1 MSGFGGAVKLTGE
14 SEYRSALKKITQ
26 NLKEVSSEM
35 KLVSSSYDKND
46 KSVQALTAKQNAL
59 TQKLT
64 QQKNKLDMVKSTY
77 ADMSK
82 QYEQNQK
89 KHDALVAE
97 YDKEK
102 SKLEQIG
109 RELGTDSKEYQKQAQ
124 VVDKLEKEVKDS
136 TKAQDANEKSLS
148 NMRIEMNKSQADI
161 NKTQRELDKLDK
173 ELVEAKQAEENAS
186 KGIDK
191 YNKSLKDTK
200 GATDQANGG
209 FTILKGTLADL
220 ASSAIQSV
228 ISGLK
233 DIGSTAI
240 QAWKDFDS
248 GTDIIIAKTG
258 ASGESAKE
266 LEDIYKNVASQVV
279 ASNDEIGTAVGEVS
293 TRFGVSG
300 NQLDGLSTKFL
311 KFAKLNG
318 TDVNASIDNTQKALS
333 AFGLGAED
341 AGHVLDVFNKV
352 GQDTGVSMDKLM
364 SGLIQNGTA
373 FQEMGLNIED
383 SVALMGQMEKSGANS
398 ETVMNGLRKALK
410 NATEQGIPMNEAL
423 ANLEDS
429 IVNNKDETEGLQ
441 KAYEL
446 FGKSGDQIFGAL
458 KNGTLS
464 FKEITGASGDFKDSV
479 DKTFEN
485 TQDAPEK
492 FDLAIQNIKTQMA
505 DLVDNIMEKYAPQID
520 TAFETIGKVVDGVFK
535 GLNASID
542 FFVKYGDVIVATL
555 GAMVAGVS
563 AYVAYTT
570 ALKVMEGGWMA
581 LTVAQKLATAGQ
593 WALNTAMSAN
603 PIGLIVAGVM
613 ALVAGFIILWK
624 RSKKFRN
631 FWKKLWKEIKKF
643 AMPVIKTIVTV
654 FTTAWDLIQKAWN
667 TAISFFKKIWNGI
680 KKVFT
685 GVVSYFN
692 KLFTG
697 AVNAIK
703 TVVNGLISFFT
714 GVWEAIKAVFVDVV
728 SFYSGLF
735 TNAVTA
741 IKTAWSTVTSFFSG
755 IWTNIKNVF
764 SGVKTWFADKFGS
777 AWTAIKEKFSGWA
790 TYWSGLWTQL
800 KDKFKGMGE
809 KIGKAMAGAVKGAMN
824 KVISKIESTI
834 NKGIRFINKA
844 IKLANNLPG
853 VTVSTMKEIKLGR
866 LAQGGVLKRG
876 QVGVLEG
883 SGAEAVVPLEKNT
896 QWIRRVA
903 ESMRTEFG
911 MSQRNSVSAPAVDNY
926 KYNQAVDAFKQAL
939 SEMQIVLD
947 DETAGKF
954 VERTVTRYIYA

>member
-102 SKLEQIG
+102 TKLEQIG
-109 RELGTDSKEYQKQAQ
+109 KELGTDSKEYQKQAQ

-191 YNKSLKDTK
+191 YNKSLKETK

-441 KAYEL
+441 KAYDL

-542 FFVKYGDVIVATL
+542 FFVKYGDVIVTTL

-563 AYVAYTT
+563 AYVAYST

-654 FTTAWDLIQKAWN
+654 FTTAWDLIQKAWS

-685 GVVSYFN
+685 GVVSYFS
-692 KLFTG
+692 KLFSG
-697 AVNAIK
+697 AVKAIK
-703 TVVNGLISFFT
+703 TVVNGLISFFS
-714 GVWEAIKAVFVDVV
+714 GVWESIKAVFVDVV
-728 SFYSGLF
+728 TFYSGLF
-735 TNAVTA
+735 SGAVKA

-755 IWTNIKNVF
+755 IWTNIKTVF
-764 SGVKTWFADKFGS
+764 AGVKTWFADKFGS
-777 AWTAIKEKFSGWA
+777 AWTAIKEKFSGWSA
-790 TYWSGLWTQL
+790 YWSGLWTKL
-800 KDKFKGMGE
+800 KEKFTGMGE

-824 KVISKIESTI
+824 KVISKIESVI
-834 NKGIRFINKA
+834 NKGIGFINKA
-844 IKLANNLPG
+844 IKLANKLPG
-853 VTVSTMKEIKLGR
+853 VNVSTLKTIKLSR

-911 MSQRNSVSAPAVDNY
+911 MAQRNDVSAPAVENFR
-926 KYNQAVDAFKQAL
+926 YNQAVDAFKQAL

>member
-102 SKLEQIG
+102 TKLEQIG

-542 FFVKYGDVIVATL
+542 FFVKYGDVIVTTL

-643 AMPVIKTIVTV
+643 AMPVIKVIVTT
-654 FTTAWDLIQKAWN
+654 FTEAWKLIQKAWN
-667 TAISFFKKIWNGI
+667 SAVSFFKKLWNGI
-680 KKVFT
+680 KKVFS
-685 GVVSYFN
+685 GVVSFYVGI
-692 KLFTG
+692 FTG
-697 AVNAIK
+697 AVNGIK
-703 TVVNGLISFFT
+703 TVVTGLISFFT
-714 GVWEAIKAVFVDVV
+714 DIWVAIKAVFVDTVT
-728 SFYSGLF
+728 FYSTMF

-755 IWTNIKNVF
+755 IWTNIKTTFSNV
-764 SGVKTWFADKFGS
+764 KDWFAEKFGS

-809 KIGKAMAGAVKGAMN
+809 KIGKAMSNAVKGAMN
-824 KVISKIESTI
+824 KVIGKIESVI
-834 NKGIRFINKA
+834 NKGIGFINKA
-844 IKLANNLPG
+844 IKLANKLPG
-853 VTVSTMKEIKLGR
+853 VNVSTMKTIKLGR

-911 MSQRNSVSAPAVDNY
+911 MSKRNDVSAPAVENFR
-926 KYNQAVDAFKQAL
+926 YNQAVDAFKQAL

>member
-1 MSGFGGAVKLTGE
+1 
-14 SEYRSALKKITQ
+14 
-26 NLKEVSSEM
+26 
-35 KLVSSSYDKND
+35 
-46 KSVQALTAKQNAL
+46 
-59 TQKLT
+59 
-64 QQKNKLDMVKSTY
+64 
-77 ADMSK
+77 
-82 QYEQNQK
+82 
-89 KHDALVAE
+89 
-97 YDKEK
+97 
-102 SKLEQIG
+102 
-109 RELGTDSKEYQKQAQ
+109 
-124 VVDKLEKEVKDS
+124 
-136 TKAQDANEKSLS
+136 
-148 NMRIEMNKSQADI
+148 
-161 NKTQRELDKLDK
+161 
-173 ELVEAKQAEENAS
+173 
-186 KGIDK
+186 
-191 YNKSLKDTK
+191 
-200 GATDQANGG
+200 
-209 FTILKGTLADL
+209 
-220 ASSAIQSV
+220 
-228 ISGLK
+228 
-233 DIGSTAI
+233 
-240 QAWKDFDS
+240 
-248 GTDIIIAKTG
+248 
-258 ASGESAKE
+258 
-266 LEDIYKNVASQVV
+266 
-279 ASNDEIGTAVGEVS
+279 
-293 TRFGVSG
+293 
-300 NQLDGLSTKFL
+300 
-311 KFAKLNG
+311 
-318 TDVNASIDNTQKALS
+318 
-333 AFGLGAED
+333 
-341 AGHVLDVFNKV
+341 
-352 GQDTGVSMDKLM
+352 
-364 SGLIQNGTA
+364 
-373 FQEMGLNIED
+373 
-383 SVALMGQMEKSGANS
+383 
-398 ETVMNGLRKALK
+398 
-410 NATEQGIPMNEAL
+410 
-423 ANLEDS
+423 
-429 IVNNKDETEGLQ
+429 
-441 KAYEL
+441 
-446 FGKSGDQIFGAL
+446 
-458 KNGTLS
+458 
-464 FKEITGASGDFKDSV
+464 
-479 DKTFEN
+479 
-485 TQDAPEK
+485 
-492 FDLAIQNIKTQMA
+492 
-505 DLVDNIMEKYAPQID
+505 
-520 TAFETIGKVVDGVFK
+520 VDGVFK

-542 FFVKYGDVIVATL
+542 FFVKYGDVIVTTL

-581 LTVAQKLATAGQ
+581 LTVVQKLATAGQ
-593 WALNTAMSAN
+593 WALNAAMSAN

-654 FTTAWDLIQKAWN
+654 FTTAWDLIQKAWS

-741 IKTAWSTVTSFFSG
+741 IRTAWATVTSFFSG
-755 IWTNIKNVF
+755 IWTNIKTTFSNV
-764 SGVKTWFADKFGS
+764 KDWFAEKFGS

-800 KDKFKGMGE
+800 KEKFKGMGE

-824 KVISKIESTI
+824 KVISKIESVI
-834 NKGIRFINKA
+834 NKGIGFINKA
-844 IKLANNLPG
+844 IKLANKLPG
-853 VTVSTMKEIKLGR
+853 VNVSTLKTIKLSR

-911 MSQRNSVSAPAVDNY
+911 MAQRNDVSAPAVENFR
-926 KYNQAVDAFKQAL
+926 YNQAVDAFKQAL